1 MDETC
6 QKVDYFSGKD
16 RWALQNT
23 HFVKRTIVAG
33 FRRAPINLAT
43 TTQH

>member
-6 QKVDYFSGKD
+6 PKVDDFSGKD

-23 HFVKRTIVAG
+23 HFMKRTIVAG
-33 FRRAPINLAT
+33 FRRAPINLAH
-43 TTQH
+43 QQD